1 MPASCRVPLDPFRV
15 ECAGT
20 LLGASGGQPRAA
32 VPFVRSRT
40 TPRSGGLSPG
50 WMQSRPRHLTCPVRQ
65 PPCSLRSSLRHL
77 WDVVWKDDAGPRLRT
92 LAPVSAPPPTT
103 GHVPCRRLH
112 TLFGE
117 MPDLGELTPG
127 TPVLRRV
134 APGAS
139 ERHLGL
145 TQSGDCG
152 RTAAR
157 LVLGLPPG
165 VPRAETSFPPALS
178 FTHSPPLPPVGNGA

>member
-1 MPASCRVPLDPFRV
+1 MDRAGPRHRACPVP
-15 ECAGT
+15 
-20 LLGASGGQPRAA
+20 QP
-32 VPFVRSRT
+32 
-40 TPRSGGLSPG
+40 PRSL
-50 WMQSRPRHLTCPVRQ
+50 RI
-65 PPCSLRSSLRHL
+65 SLRYL
-77 WDVVWKDDAGPRLRT
+77 WDVVWKDDAGPRIQT
-92 LAPVSAPPPTT
+92 PAPVLAPPPTT
-103 GHVPCRRLH
+103 DHVPSQPLH

-117 MPDLGELTPG
+117 MPELGELTPG

-139 ERHLGL
+139 ERCVGL
-145 TQSGDCG
+145 TQSGDRG

-178 FTHSPPLPPVGNGA
+178 FTHSPALPPVGNGA